1 MGFSAACLVLSA
13 SSFPDLHKQGAKA
26 PHQQENSGSQCVFKS
41 SAPDESKS
49 NQHPEMPPS
58 RSPTTPTS
66 ANRNRKG
73 SALFRF
79 LNYTVFI
86 FLSIIL
92 LCLIVLTPA
101 DAIYQCYVTH
111 RLTNIFIITGGYVV
125 TFLLAVLIYATRI
138 YTNRSVLGGIPKA
151 WIPIEKEDVG
161 KSVRRLVVEGLGRS
175 ALIARGAR
183 PRSLRSTNGARS
195 GNAHVDAN
203 TGAGAGEV
211 GDGDGEE
218 REGLLRGFDYDLDPA
233 NPPWGVIEHR
243 GWSAPDSSLSASAP
257 DQGAS
262 EGDAPA
268 PGLCYRT
275 VIRELPHLIEAKAVS
290 LAPPDPIFTLAPSNQ
305 MDPNADQ
312 EALRIPDT
320 RIVAILRRSGT
331 MSLRNYINHL
341 ISLSILH
348 PPEIGLEF
356 LSLYERARFSGK
368 DLYEDE
374 FRTLMG
380 VFADVLRGMRFD
392 HEQHQPLMDMDGEDG
407 DLGRSMRDA
416 HSLFGSRSESVIGP
430 SDEEGETE
438 TDTLGSVNIHH
449 LDSPRRRPRSRSRP
463 AYRYDYTYNYAS
475 GSLQAEDTRPNSRPL
490 PNRSRSRIEFGGDG
504 AGGGSMMQY
513 WLPART
519 PSTHSLRPARSN
531 GSASGVSLS
540 SASRS
545 GLDSVSGGG
554 SASLSGGS
562 VIRLADARTESVS
575 GLPYVLG
582 GGR

>member
-1 MGFSAACLVLSA
+1 
-13 SSFPDLHKQGAKA
+13 
-26 PHQQENSGSQCVFKS
+26 
-41 SAPDESKS
+41 
-49 NQHPEMPPS
+49 MPPS
-58 RSPTTPTS
+58 RSPTTPIP

-73 SALFRF
+73 TTLSRF

-111 RLTNIFIITGGYVV
+111 RLTNIFIITGGYIV

-151 WIPIEKEDVG
+151 WIPVEKEDVG

-183 PRSLRSTNGARS
+183 PRSLHGTNGARN
-195 GNAHVDAN
+195 GEA
-203 TGAGAGEV
+203 GAGAGEV
-211 GDGDGEE
+211 GDGEE
-218 REGLLRGFDYDLDPA
+218 REGLLRGFDYDIDPA
-233 NPPWGVIEHR
+233 NPPWGVIEHP
-243 GWSAPDSSLSASAP
+243 GWSTPESALSASAP

-290 LAPPDPIFTLAPSNQ
+290 LAPPDPIFTLAPPNQ
-305 MDPNADQ
+305 THPNADEDQ
-312 EALRIPDT
+312 ETLRIPDT

-392 HEQHQPLMDMDGEDG
+392 HEQHRLLMDMEGEDG
-407 DLGRSMRDA
+407 DLGRSIADT

-430 SDEEGETE
+430 SDEEGETD
-438 TDTLGSVNIHH
+438 TDTLGSVNIHR
-449 LDSPRRRPRSRSRP
+449 LDSPRRRPRPRSRP
-463 AYRYDYTYNYAS
+463 AYGYDYTYNYAS
-475 GSLQAEDTRPNSRPL
+475 GSLQVEGTGPNSRPS
-490 PNRSRSRIEFGGDG
+490 PSRRHSRIEFGGDG
-504 AGGGSMMQY
+504 AGGESMMQY
-513 WLPART
+513 WPPART

-545 GLDSVSGGG
+545 GSDSASGGG
-554 SASLSGGS
+554 SASGGS